1 VSFPVYLI
9 LTKAHIAH
17 EALNQNH
24 TGESS
29 SPNMADV
36 SRGPMTYMIVILWN
50 NTVSSCAAHS
60 LFHN

>member
-1 VSFPVYLI
+1 MSFLIYLI

-17 EALNQNH
+17 EALNQDH

-29 SPNMADV
+29 SPNTPDI
-36 SRGPMTYMIVILWN
+36 SRGPMTSMIAILWN